1 MKNLVLLLAPFAPYL
16 ATEMWTQLG
25 ERDAL
30 LKHPWPRFDAA
41 MVKVDEIE
49 LAVQVNGKLRAR
61 ITVPADAS
69 EDVAREKALSD
80 ERVKAAIEGKQIVKV
95 IVVPGKLVNIVVR

>member
-1 MKNLVLLLAPFAPYL
+1 
-16 ATEMWTQLG
+16 MWTQLG

-30 LKHPWPRFDAA
+30 LKHPWPQFDPA

-61 ITVPADAS
+61 ITVPADAG
-69 EDVAREKALSD
+69 EDVVREKALSD